1 MFYHLNGTV
10 TDLEPNLA
18 VIDCGGVGFAV
29 TVSAVTVGRLR
40 RGERAKLYICEQVR
54 EDAFELY
61 GFATA
66 EEKRCFEMLISV
78 SGVGPKAAISILSA
92 NTTERVCMAIMS
104 DDERVLTAAAGVGKR
119 LAQRIILELKD
130 KMQKQSA
137 DISLPGPTAGT
148 VIPAAA
154 GEGQS
159 KLADVM
165 SALTVLG
172 YSRSEC
178 AAALKG
184 LELDKL
190 TLEDA
195 IRAALR
201 NISG

>member
-18 VIDCGGVGFAV
+18 IIDCGGVGFAV
-29 TVSAVTVGRLR
+29 NTTASTVGRLH

-54 EDAFELY
+54 EDAFDLY

-78 SGVGPKAAISILSA
+78 SGVGPKAAVAILSA
-92 NTTERVCMAIMS
+92 NTTERVCMAIVS
-104 DDERVLTAAAGVGKR
+104 DDERVLTAAPGVGKR

-130 KMQKQSA
+130 KIQKQSETL
-137 DISLPGPTAGT
+137 SVPGM
-148 VIPAAA
+148 PAAA
-154 GEGQS
+154 AGDGEGQS

-184 LELDKL
+184 LDLE
-190 TLEDA
+190 TMGLEDA
-195 IRAALR
+195 IRAALKNMMR
-201 NISG
+201 

>member
-1 MFYHLNGTV
+1 MFYHLNGTI

-18 VIDCGGVGFAV
+18 VVDCGGVGFAV
-29 TVSAVTVGRLR
+29 STTAVTVGKLR

-61 GFATA
+61 GFATL

-78 SGVGPKAAISILSA
+78 SGVGPKAAVSILSA

-130 KMQKQSA
+130 KMRKQTA
-137 DISLPGPTAGT
+137 DISLPGAADVPAGVDAPEKT
-148 VIPAAA
+148 
-154 GEGQS
+154 

-172 YSRSEC
+172 YSRAEC

-184 LELDKL
+184 LDLDAL
-190 TLEDA
+190 SLEDA